1 MHGSRLLA
9 EWPRLTNSAY
19 IESLFASGAD
29 AREALRRKS
38 SLIKARVTRE
48 LPGLPSLQPLHHVL
62 SGAESILAKLM
73 HSSSKVGSEEYGEA
87 AALSDASSAAASAAQ
102 SGGQATAADN
112 VQPGGQHSDGP
123 QPAQPAQRGGQ
134 PNQAPVGQG
143 PQQAQR
149 GADAQQAQRGADAHQ
164 ARREA
169 PQQQAQGG
177 PIPQQAAPAPQ
188 QAQQAVPAP
197 QQAQQAVP
205 APQQAVSAPQQ
216 AQQAVPV
223 PQQAQ
228 QAVPAPQQTVP
239 GPQHAQQALPARQQA
254 QQAVP
259 APQQAQQAVSAPQ
272 QAVSAPQQA
281 VSAPQQAVPGP
292 QQAQHVPY
300 YGPLQLPAFL
310 PAAAVPGLVVP
321 QMPVMAPAPMP
332 VISASVTNVKVWLR
346 SWKHSCDI
354 AWLHIQSH
362 CSLDDI
368 CQGVLRAVSRLA
380 GTS

>member
-19 IESLFASGAD
+19 IESLFASGVD

-38 SLIKARVTRE
+38 SLIKARVTRD

-73 HSSSKVGSEEYGEA
+73 RFSSKVGSEEYGEA

-134 PNQAPVGQG
+134 PSQAPFGQG

-169 PQQQAQGG
+169 PEQQAQGG
-177 PIPQQAAPAPQ
+177 PIPQ

-197 QQAQQAVP
+197 QQA
-205 APQQAVSAPQQ
+205 
-216 AQQAVPV
+216 
-223 PQQAQ
+223 
-228 QAVPAPQQTVP
+228 
-239 GPQHAQQALPARQQA
+239 
-254 QQAVP
+254 
-259 APQQAQQAVSAPQ
+259 
-272 QAVSAPQQA
+272 QQA

-310 PAAAVPGLVVP
+310 PAAAVPGPVVP

-332 VISASVTNVKVWLR
+332 VISASVTNVQVWLR
-346 SWKHSCDI
+346 SWKHTCDI

>member
-19 IESLFASGAD
+19 IESLFASGVD

-38 SLIKARVTRE
+38 SLIKARVTRD

-73 HSSSKVGSEEYGEA
+73 RFSSKVGSEEYGEA

-134 PNQAPVGQG
+134 PSQAPFGQG

-169 PQQQAQGG
+169 PEQQAQGG
-177 PIPQQAAPAPQ
+177 PIPQ

-205 APQQAVSAPQQ
+205 APQQAV
-216 AQQAVPV
+216 
-223 PQQAQ
+223 
-228 QAVPAPQQTVP
+228 PA
-239 GPQHAQQALPARQQA
+239 PQHAQQALPARQQA

-259 APQQAQQAVSAPQ
+259 APQQA
-272 QAVSAPQQA
+272 QQA

-310 PAAAVPGLVVP
+310 PAAAVPGPVVP

-332 VISASVTNVKVWLR
+332 VISASVTNVQVWLR
-346 SWKHSCDI
+346 SWKHTCDI